1 MLRRRDMLSVLLGA
15 APMFTPNTFGRLR
28 DYLRTSVAG
37 IIAVIAANT
46 PAPGTPIAPQN
57 ATTATFQETVLVD
70 FAKVFSDTAGTVA
83 LTGSG
88 VGQTVGAIRD
98 VAGNIAATFPSG
110 AQPTFQIDSQSG
122 NGALLFDGSST
133 YGARSNVADASTVA
147 IMYAADMAGNH
158 ARPYV
163 STLLAQPGPAVSSA
177 NTAGY
182 ALALSNASNSLL
194 GADVVQFSRYRSDAS
209 TATVNTGLV
218 VGHTECLLMVGDG
231 TVYSHYKSGA
241 QDKASPTT
249 ATGTPAALL
258 GSSATIGAAIASD
271 GTTKSNYFK
280 GLILGWAVS
289 SGKLG
294 TSEIPGVSQWMV
306 NRAAQKQTLTGW
318 LGAFFQGDGS
328 PSERAASHNSV
339 FKHFSADLT
348 KSEYRPSAEAG
359 LSQTAGF
366 YADYGLATN
375 GSAYFMTRDGGGDS
389 IIPLLTSSDGFNWTR
404 LASISTSAVN
414 GATGYPIGAT
424 FARKIDNTIY
434 TDSNGCAYIFFDGTY
449 VAGGATT
456 GNSIF
461 VVKSTDSTWATGGT
475 WGTPVLCTG
484 FTGNGANSID
494 PTVMQALDGTWVM
507 AWADYKEGTG
517 NVGGGQ
523 IRYATTPTLSTTSTW
538 TLAAN
543 ADAYGLGSS
552 VEGPQFVNLATPTAP
567 SFALLFD
574 REGHGYSIATLGSLL
589 TNAATSPRSI
599 PSGDAMEQGEVAPLL
614 GGFPNPLLQ
623 ASTSPRAY
631 RWEGKGILVSGNP
644 AQGLTI
650 GGSSANGWQS
660 NYTVG
665 SGGSVAISNKYAVP
679 DPNGDLTASTITFN
693 GTGTSSYAFIGCQS
707 IEGIANGG
715 NLAANI
721 QASVWVRGRAGG
733 EVIGF
738 QVGKLGSSTPAPIG
752 NASITLTT
760 AWTRLEYV
768 GYLPLAGSKAVMS
781 IGCQNSSVASQA
793 IDVCWPT
800 LK

>member
-1 MLRRRDMLSVLLGA
+1 ML
-15 APMFTPNTFGRLR
+15 TPNTFGRLR

-37 IIAVIAANT
+37 IIAVIAANA
-46 PAPGTPIAPQN
+46 PAPGAVIAPQN
-57 ATTATFQETVLVD
+57 ATTTTFQEVVLVD

-98 VAGNIAATFPSG
+98 VAGNMAATFPSG

-122 NGALLFDGSST
+122 NGALSFDGAAT
-133 YGARSNVADASTVA
+133 YGVRSNVAEAATVA
-147 IMYAADMAGNH
+147 VIYSADMAGKH
-158 ARPYV
+158 ARPSV
-163 STLLAQPGPAVSSA
+163 STLLAQPGPIVSSA

-182 ALALSNASNSLL
+182 ALALSNASGSLL

-209 TATVNTGLV
+209 TATVNTGMV
-218 VGHTECLLMVGDG
+218 VGHTECLMMIGDG
-231 TVYSHYKSGA
+231 TTYSHYKSGA

-249 ATGTPAALL
+249 ATGTPSALL
-258 GSSATIGAAIASD
+258 GSSATIGAALASD

-280 GLILGWAVS
+280 GLVLGWAVS

-348 KSEYRPSAEAG
+348 QSEYRPSAEAG
-359 LSQTAGF
+359 LSQTTGF

-375 GSAYFMTRDGGGDS
+375 GSAYFMTRDGAGDS
-389 IIPLLTSSDGFNWTR
+389 VIPLLTSSDGFNWTR
-404 LASISTSAVN
+404 LASISTSGVN
-414 GATGYPIGAT
+414 GSTGYPIGGS

-434 TDSNGCAYIFFDGTY
+434 TDAQGCAYLFFDGTY
-449 VAGGATT
+449 VAGGASS

-461 VVKSTDSTWATGGT
+461 VVKSTDNTWVAGGT

-494 PTVMQALDGTWVM
+494 PSVMQAADGTFVM
-507 AWADYKEGTG
+507 AYSDYKEGTG

-523 IRYATTPTLSTTSTW
+523 IRYATAPTITGTW
-538 TLAAN
+538 TLAAA

-552 VEGPQFVNLATPTAP
+552 VEGPQLVNLGTATAP
-567 SFALLFD
+567 NFALLFD
-574 REGHGYSIATLGSLL
+574 REGHGYSVATLGNLL
-589 TNAATSPRSI
+589 TNAATNARSI
-599 PSGDAMEQGEVAPLL
+599 PSGDAMEQGEIAPMLS
-614 GGFPNPLLQ
+614 GFPNPLLQ
-623 ASTSPRAY
+623 ASTSTRAY

-644 AQGLTI
+644 ADGLTVN
-650 GGSSANGWQS
+650 GSSASGWQR

-665 SGGSVAISNKYAVP
+665 SGGSVTISNKYAVP
-679 DPNGDLTASTITFN
+679 DPNGDLTASTIAFG
-693 GTGTSSYAFIGCQS
+693 GTSTSSYAFIGCQS
-707 IEGIANGG
+707 IEGIGSGG
-715 NLAANI
+715 NLAGNI

-752 NASITLTT
+752 SASITLTT
-760 AWTRLEYV
+760 AWTRLEIV

-793 IDVCWPT
+793 IDICWPT